1 MPPSILIVDDEETV
15 RQTFRDVL
23 EAEGYDVTP
32 SSSFT
37 EAKELLRDARFD
49 VALTDL
55 MLPRESGMSILGYA
69 HEHDP
74 EMSVVMVTGHPDL
87 STAVEA
93 LKQGA
98 YDYIGKPVTRQAL
111 LAVVERA
118 CERAALLRE
127 KRRLEAENLDYQRSL
142 EEKVRERTARLRES
156 ESRYRDL
163 FQETRGAYDELKSTQ
178 EKLIR
183 TERLAA
189 VGELA
194 AQIAH
199 EIRNPLGAISNSV
212 GVLRRDL
219 DLRGDDRRLL
229 EVVHEEAERLE
240 SIIADFLK
248 FAKPRP
254 IHRTP
259 QNLAE
264 LLDDLLL
271 LLAQKGPLG
280 RAQGKRKSQVR
291 IEKYYDPG
299 LPIAGLDAAQTR
311 EALWNLLV
319 NAVEAMPEG
328 GVLTVRVQRSKEGDV
343 EVIVSDTGKGIRPED
358 REKIFEPFHTTK
370 ADGTGLGLAIV
381 QRVVDA
387 HAGAVDVSS
396 EEGKG
401 SSFRLRFPLSSQ
413 LGSDERQSIPTT
425 R

>member
-1 MPPSILIVDDEETV
+1 MPSILIVDDEETV
-15 RQTFRDVL
+15 RQTFKDVL
-23 EAEGYDVTP
+23 EAEGYEVTT

-37 EAKELLRDARFD
+37 EAKELLLDLRFD

-55 MLPRESGMSILGYA
+55 MLPRESGMSILGFA
-69 HEHDP
+69 HQHDP

-118 CERAALLRE
+118 CERAALLLE
-127 KRRLEAENLDYQRSL
+127 KKRLEAENLDYQRSL
-142 EEKVRERTARLRES
+142 ERKVRERTARLRES
-156 ESRYRDL
+156 ESRYREL
-163 FQETRGAYDELKSTQ
+163 FQETRRAYDELKSTQ

-183 TERLAA
+183 SERLAA

-240 SIIADFLK
+240 SIVADFLK
-248 FAKPRP
+248 FARPRP

-271 LLAQKGPLG
+271 LLAQKRPLG
-280 RAQGKRKSQVR
+280 QGKRKSEIR
-291 IEKYYDPG
+291 IEKHYDPE
-299 LPIAGLDAAQTR
+299 LPIASLDAAQTR

-319 NAVEAMPEG
+319 NAVEAMPGG
-328 GVLTVRVQRSKEGDV
+328 GVLTVRVQRSREGDV

-358 REKIFEPFHTTK
+358 RERIFEPFHTTK

-381 QRVVDA
+381 QRVVEA
-387 HAGAVDVSS
+387 HAGEVEVTS
-396 EEGKG
+396 EEGRG
-401 SSFRLRFPLSSQ
+401 SSFRLRFPLSSN
-413 LGSDERQSIPTT
+413 ERQSIPTP

>member
-1 MPPSILIVDDEETV
+1 VPSILIVDDEETV
-15 RQTFRDVL
+15 RQTFKDVL
-23 EAEGYDVTP
+23 EAEGYEVTT

-37 EAKELLRDARFD
+37 EAKELLLNLRFD

-55 MLPRESGMSILGYA
+55 MLPRESGMSILGFA

-98 YDYIGKPVTRQAL
+98 YDYIGKPVTRPAL

-118 CERAALLRE
+118 CERAALLVE
-127 KRRLEAENLDYQRSL
+127 KKRLEAENLDYQRSL
-142 EEKVRERTARLRES
+142 ERKVRERTARLRES
-156 ESRYRDL
+156 ESRYREL

-183 TERLAA
+183 SERLAA

-240 SIIADFLK
+240 SIVADFLK
-248 FAKPRP
+248 FARPRP

-271 LLAQKGPLG
+271 LLAQKRPLG
-280 RAQGKRKSQVR
+280 QGKRKSEIR
-291 IEKYYDPG
+291 IEKHYDPE
-299 LPIAGLDAAQTR
+299 LPIASLDAAQTR

-319 NAVEAMPEG
+319 NAVEAMPGG
-328 GVLTVRVQRSKEGDV
+328 GVLTVRVQRSREGDV

-358 REKIFEPFHTTK
+358 RERIFEPFHTTK

-381 QRVVDA
+381 QRVVEA
-387 HAGAVDVSS
+387 HAGEVEVSS
-396 EEGKG
+396 EEGRG
-401 SSFRLRFPLSSQ
+401 SSFRLRFPLSS
-413 LGSDERQSIPTT
+413 DERQSIPTP

>member
-1 MPPSILIVDDEETV
+1 MPSILIVDDEETV

-23 EAEGYDVTP
+23 EAESYQVMTA
-32 SSSFT
+32 SSFT
-37 EAKELLRDARFD
+37 EAKESLRRTRFD
-49 VALTDL
+49 VVLTDL
-55 MLPRESGMSILGYA
+55 MLPRESGMSILGFA

-74 EMSVVMVTGHPDL
+74 EMSVIMVTGHPDL
-87 STAVEA
+87 SSAVEA

-127 KRRLEAENLDYQRSL
+127 KKRLEAENADYQRSL
-142 EEKVRERTARLRES
+142 ERKVRERTARLRES
-156 ESRYRDL
+156 EKRYRDL
-163 FQETRGAYDELKSTQ
+163 FQETRRAYEELKSTQ

-240 SIIADFLK
+240 GIVADFLK
-248 FAKPRP
+248 FARPRP
-254 IHRTP
+254 LHRTP
-259 QNLAE
+259 QNLAD

-271 LLAQKGPLG
+271 LLAQKRPLSG
-280 RAQGKRKSQVR
+280 RGSHGKKKREIR
-291 IEKYYDPG
+291 IEKHYDPE
-299 LPIAGLDAAQTR
+299 LPLANLDAAQTR

-328 GVLTVRVQRSKEGDV
+328 GVLTVEVLCSETGDV
-343 EVIVSDTGKGIRPED
+343 EAIVSDTGKGIPAED
-358 REKIFEPFHTTK
+358 QEKIFEPFHTTK

-387 HAGAVDVSS
+387 HAGEVVVAS
-396 EEGKG
+396 EEGRG
-401 SSFRLRFPLSSQ
+401 SSFRLRFPLSS
-413 LGSDERQSIPTT
+413 DERQPIAIS

>member
-1 MPPSILIVDDEETV
+1 MPSILIVDDEETV

-23 EAEGYDVTP
+23 QAEGYEVIT

-37 EAKELLRDARFD
+37 EAKELLRQARFD

-55 MLPRESGMSILGYA
+55 MLPRDSGMSILGFA

-98 YDYIGKPVTRQAL
+98 YDYIGKPVTRQVL

-118 CERAALLRE
+118 CERAALLQE
-127 KRRLEAENLDYQRSL
+127 KKRLEAENSDYQRSL
-142 EEKVRERTARLRES
+142 ERKVRERTARLRES

-163 FQETRGAYDELKSTQ
+163 FQETRRAYEELKSTQ

-183 TERLAA
+183 SERLAA

-240 SIIADFLK
+240 SIVADFLK
-248 FAKPRP
+248 FARPRP

-271 LLAQKGPLG
+271 LLAQKRPL
-280 RAQGKRKSQVR
+280 AQGKRNSEIR
-291 IEKYYDPG
+291 IEKHYDPE
-299 LPIAGLDAAQTR
+299 LPLASLDAAQTR

-319 NAVEAMPEG
+319 NAVEAMPGG
-328 GVLTVRVQRSKEGDV
+328 GVLTVRVQRSDEGDV
-343 EVIVSDTGKGIRPED
+343 EVIVSDTGKGIRRED
-358 REKIFEPFHTTK
+358 QEKIFEPFHTTK

-381 QRVVDA
+381 QRVVEA
-387 HAGAVDVSS
+387 HAGEVAVSS
-396 EEGKG
+396 EEGRG
-401 SSFRLRFPLSSQ
+401 SSFRLRFPLSS
-413 LGSDERQSIPTT
+413 DERQSIPTP

>member
-1 MPPSILIVDDEETV
+1 MPTILIVDDEETV
-15 RQTFRDVL
+15 RDTFRDVL
-23 EAEGYDVTP
+23 RAEGYAVTTA
-32 SSSFT
+32 SSFT
-37 EAKELLRDARFD
+37 EAEERLREERFD

-55 MLPRESGMSILGYA
+55 MLPRESGMSILSFA

-118 CERAALLRE
+118 CERNTLLRE
-127 KRRLEAENLDYQRSL
+127 KSRLEAENEDYQRSL
-142 EEKVRERTARLRES
+142 ERKVRERTARLRES
-156 ESRYRDL
+156 EKRYREL
-163 FQETRGAYDELKSTQ
+163 FQETRRAYEELKATQ

-183 TERLAA
+183 SERLAA

-240 SIIADFLK
+240 TIVADFLR
-248 FAKPRP
+248 FARPRP

-259 QNLAE
+259 QNLTE
-264 LLDDLLL
+264 VLDDLLL

-280 RAQGKRKSQVR
+280 KLSSKRKGDVR
-291 IEKYYDPG
+291 IEKRYDGG
-299 LPIAGLDAAQTR
+299 LPLVHLDSAQTR

-319 NAVEAMPEG
+319 NAVEAMPSG
-328 GVLTVRVQRSKEGDV
+328 GVLTVMV
-343 EVIVSDTGKGIRPED
+343 ERAESEAVDIVVSDTGKGIAEED
-358 REKIFEPFHTTK
+358 RGKIFEPFHTTK

-381 QRVVDA
+381 QRVVEA
-387 HAGAVDVSS
+387 HAGVIAVESVK
-396 EEGKG
+396 GQG
-401 SSFRLRFPLSSQ
+401 SSFRLRFPLST
-413 LGSDERQSIPTT
+413 DERQPIAIS

>member
-1 MPPSILIVDDEETV
+1 MPSILIVDDEETV
-15 RQTFRDVL
+15 RDTFRDVL
-23 EAEGYDVTP
+23 EAEGYEVTT
-32 SSSFT
+32 SSSFN
-37 EAKELLRDARFD
+37 EAKECLRQKCFDA
-49 VALTDL
+49 ALVDL
-55 MLPRESGMSILGYA
+55 MLPRESGMSILSFA
-69 HEHDP
+69 REQDR
-74 EMSVVMVTGHPDL
+74 ELSVVMVTGHPNL

-118 CERAALLRE
+118 CERNALLRE
-127 KRRLEAENLDYQRSL
+127 KKRLEAENEDYQRSL
-142 EEKVRERTARLRES
+142 ERKVRERTARLRES
-156 ESRYRDL
+156 ERRYREQ
-163 FQETRGAYDELKSTQ
+163 FQETRRAYDELKSTQ

-183 TERLAA
+183 SERLAA

-248 FAKPRP
+248 FARPRP

-259 QNLAE
+259 QNLVE
-264 LLDDLLL
+264 MVDDLLL
-271 LLAQKGPLG
+271 LLGQKLPLG
-280 RAQGKRKSQVR
+280 SRKSQIR
-291 IEKYYDPG
+291 IEKRYDPN
-299 LPIAGLDAAQTR
+299 LPVASLDAAQTR

-319 NAVEAMPEG
+319 NAVEAMSSG
-328 GVLTVRVQRSKEGDV
+328 GVLEIALQGAEDGAV
-343 EVIVSDTGKGIRPED
+343 EVVVSDTGKGIREED
-358 REKIFEPFHTTK
+358 LKKIFEPFHTTK

-381 QRVVDA
+381 QRIIDA
-387 HAGAVDVSS
+387 HGGEVSVSS
-396 EEGKG
+396 DEGRG
-401 SSFRLRFPLSSQ
+401 SSFRLRFPVSSN
-413 LGSDERQSIPTT
+413 ERQPISIHG
-425 R
+425 

>member
-1 MPPSILIVDDEETV
+1 MPQILIVDDEETV

-23 EAEGYDVTP
+23 EAEGYEVTT
-32 SSSFT
+32 STSFS
-37 EAKELLRDARFD
+37 DARVALSGQRFD
-49 VALTDL
+49 VVLTDL
-55 MLPRESGMSILGYA
+55 MLPHESGMSILGFA
-69 HEHDP
+69 HEHDAG
-74 EMSVVMVTGHPDL
+74 MSVVMVTGHPDL

-118 CERAALLRE
+118 CERAALLCE
-127 KRRLEAENLDYQRSL
+127 KKRLEAENLDYQRSL
-142 EEKVRERTARLRES
+142 ERKVRERTARLRES

-163 FQETRGAYDELKSTQ
+163 FQETRRAYDELKSTQ

-183 TERLAA
+183 SERLAA

-229 EVVHEEAERLE
+229 DVVHEEAERLE
-240 SIIADFLK
+240 GIVADFLK
-248 FAKPRP
+248 YARPRP

-259 QNLAE
+259 QNLADV
-264 LLDDLLL
+264 LDDLLL
-271 LLAQKGPLG
+271 LLAQKRPLG
-280 RAQGKRKSQVR
+280 RGPGKRKNDIR
-291 IEKYYDPG
+291 IEKHYDPE
-299 LPIAGLDAAQTR
+299 LPVAGLDAAQTR

-328 GVLTVRVQRSKEGDV
+328 GTLSVEVQRAEGVAEEQV
-343 EVIVSDTGKGIRPED
+343 EVVVSDTGKGIRAED
-358 REKIFEPFHTTK
+358 LRKIFEPFHTTK
-370 ADGTGLGLAIV
+370 
-381 QRVVDA
+381 
-387 HAGAVDVSS
+387 
-396 EEGKG
+396 
-401 SSFRLRFPLSSQ
+401 
-413 LGSDERQSIPTT
+413 
-425 R
+425 

>member
-1 MPPSILIVDDEETV
+1 VPSILIVDDEETV
-15 RQTFRDVL
+15 RQTFKDVL
-23 EAEGYDVTP
+23 EAEGYEVTTA
-32 SSSFT
+32 SSFT
-37 EAKELLRDARFD
+37 EAKELLFEVRFD

-55 MLPRESGMSILGYA
+55 MLPRESGMSILGFA
-69 HEHDP
+69 HERDP

-118 CERAALLRE
+118 CERAALLSE
-127 KRRLEAENLDYQRSL
+127 KKRLEAENLDYQRSL
-142 EEKVRERTARLRES
+142 ERKVRERTARLHES
-156 ESRYRDL
+156 ESQYREL
-163 FQETRGAYDELKSTQ
+163 FQETRRAYDELKSTQ

-183 TERLAA
+183 SERLAA

-229 EVVHEEAERLE
+229 EVVHEETERLE
-240 SIIADFLK
+240 GIIADFLK
-248 FAKPRP
+248 FARPRP
-254 IHRTP
+254 IVRTP

-271 LLAQKGPLG
+271 LLAQKRPLG
-280 RAQGKRKSQVR
+280 RGQGKRKSEIL
-291 IEKYYDPG
+291 IEKHYDPD
-299 LPIAGLDAAQTR
+299 LPIASLDASQTR

-319 NAVEAMPEG
+319 NAVEAMPGG
-328 GVLTVRVQRSKEGDV
+328 GVLTVRVQKSQEGDV
-343 EVIVSDTGKGIRPED
+343 EVVVSDTGKGIRPED

-381 QRVVDA
+381 QRVVEA
-387 HAGAVDVSS
+387 HAGEVDVSS
-396 EEGKG
+396 EEGLG
-401 SSFRLRFPLSSQ
+401 SSFRLRFPLSS
-413 LGSDERQSIPTT
+413 DERQSIPTP